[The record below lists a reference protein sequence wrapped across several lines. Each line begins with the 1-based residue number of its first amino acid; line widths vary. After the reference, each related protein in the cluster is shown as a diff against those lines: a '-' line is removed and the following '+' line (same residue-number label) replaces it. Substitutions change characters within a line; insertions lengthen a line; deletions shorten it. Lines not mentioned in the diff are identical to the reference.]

1 MPVSL
6 PRISLEGCLLS
17 TDIRL
22 WSVRRLC
29 RAIQAVPVSVSIRNL
44 PTPYIG
50 SVNSVS
56 ACPTDQMP
64 GTKLYLIYRASEYS
78 YLFRDAK
85 NSTAY
90 STLRSGPWMVEVK
103 DHIESRIAGSSVK
116 YRHNI
121 AHDGSMAALL
131 GFLQIDQMVW
141 PGKHILER

>member
-1 MPVSL
+1 L
-6 PRISLEGCLLS
+6 
-17 TDIRL
+17 
-22 WSVRRLC
+22 
-29 RAIQAVPVSVSIRNL
+29 IRNL

-50 SVNSVS
+50 SVNLVS
-56 ACPTDQMP
+56 ACFTDQMLC
-64 GTKLYLIYRASEYS
+64 TKIYPRYRAPEYS
-78 YLFRDAK
+78 YLFRDAE

-90 STLRSGPWMVEVK
+90 STLRSGPWMLEVK

-141 PGKHILER
+141 PGKHILQR